1 MSSPVVRTLYA
12 ALLRLAI
19 SFDSKRASKALI
31 YRISSERSYKSPST
45 LYYSSIVD
53 QLLGTTTFFP
63 ASRID
68 LSFKTIVRNEFRK
81 NAPNNIELSDRI
93 TTGFAFLRKF
103 SLLWSQY
110 EASTGRPRRRIPKD
124 EKFNIQFVNELKTGV
139 MLCAH
144 PLIPGYMQRALILI
158 LEHNPEKGSYGLII
172 NKKTDHNVE
181 TSTLNMPPEL
191 LQVFQKNIVYFGGN
205 IPRVQIL
212 HPFPDCGGKEIPGSS
227 SPLYDFSNGSIKK
240 AIDIA
245 SKSSEIAEKFQ
256 FFVGCCVWKPGMLE
270 QEVKEGTWMTL
281 SGEVDQIL
289 QHVAKEPLS
298 ESYAVLKRSKQASG
312 RGIGEEE
319 LSLLLAAEGEGD
331 EEKRKAVDAVAA
343 LEPAGG
349 QQHHQKDIYEGANE
363 TWSRVLWS
371 LCRQTNHFAHLDA
384 NLDSSV
390 VDSIDWHYSDELEDD
405 EDDDE
410 SD

>member
-1 MSSPVVRTLYA
+1 MTSPVVKTLYA

-31 YRISSERSYKSPST
+31 YRISTERSYKSSST

-63 ASRID
+63 SSRID

-81 NAPNNIELSDRI
+81 VTPSHIEKSDRI

-103 SLLWSQY
+103 SSLWSQY

-124 EKFNIQFVNELKTGV
+124 EKFNIQFVNEIKSGV

-144 PLIPGYMQRALILI
+144 PMIPGYMQRAIVLI

-181 TSTLNMPPEL
+181 SSTLNMPPEL
-191 LQVFQKNIVYFGGN
+191 LHVFQKNVVYFGGN
-205 IPRVQIL
+205 IPRCQIL
-212 HPFPDCGGKEIPGSS
+212 HPFPECGGKEIPGSS

-240 AIDIA
+240 AIEIA
-245 SKSSEIAEKFQ
+245 KKSSKAAEQFQ

-270 QEVKEGTWMTL
+270 EEVKEGTWMTI
-281 SGEVDQIL
+281 SGEVDKIL
-289 QHVAKEPLS
+289 QHVAKEPIS
-298 ESYAVLKRSKQASG
+298 DSYAVLKRSKQVAG
-312 RGIGEEE
+312 RGGGAGADAE
-319 LSLLLAAEGEGD
+319 LGLLLAAEGD
-331 EEKRKAVDAVAA
+331 EERKKAVDAVA
-343 LEPAGG
+343 GG
-349 QQHHQKDIYEGANE
+349 QQQQQQQQKDIYEGANE

-390 VDSIDWHYSDELEDD
+390 VDSIDWHYSDEIEEDG
-405 EDDDE
+405 DE
-410 SD
+410 SE